1 MHLIKI
7 PNLGVNIERARI
19 VEWCKKEGEHIKQ
32 GDILLKV
39 DTEKALFDV
48 EAETSGIL
56 YYIIFG
62 VGKTVP
68 LNSVVG
74 VIASEGEKIPSRY
87 KILQQNK
94 LSAKK
99 LPLFVS
105 RKSGRI
111 KSLDSLSKSQLDV
124 RATPK
129 ARVLAKE
136 RGINIAVIDG
146 SGPEGI
152 ITVRD
157 IESYVSK
164 KRMKVAIVNASKGG
178 RIVYEALSKD
188 SSFIIVGF
196 IDDNPD
202 FKGKQKEGLPV
213 LGKTTDFRS
222 LINDNV
228 IEGVYVAIGNS
239 IKARVRVASL
249 AEKAGL
255 KLINVIDKR
264 SIVSPTVKI
273 GKNVWIKQGAIIERN
288 SEIGSNVIVDSG
300 CVVSH
305 DVIISPNCHL
315 SPGCRFGGTVFV
327 GKNSIIGV
335 GASISP
341 YVKIGKYVI
350 LSPGSSV
357 VNDIPD
363 YSIVEGVPGRIIG
376 SSKEKD
382 KER

>member
-1 MHLIKI
+1 MAEALN
-7 PNLGVNIERARI
+7 PVGVNTTFASGTTSAQSDPITMQSDSLRI
-19 VEWCKKEGEHIKQ
+19 V
-32 GDILLKV
+32 
-39 DTEKALFDV
+39 
-48 EAETSGIL
+48 AET
-56 YYIIFG
+56 
-62 VGKTVP
+62 
-68 LNSVVG
+68 
-74 VIASEGEKIPSRY
+74 A
-87 KILQQNK
+87 
-94 LSAKK
+94 
-99 LPLFVS
+99 
-105 RKSGRI
+105 
-111 KSLDSLSKSQLDV
+111 
-124 RATPK
+124 
-129 ARVLAKE
+129 
-136 RGINIAVIDG
+136 
-146 SGPEGI
+146 
-152 ITVRD
+152 
-157 IESYVSK
+157 
-164 KRMKVAIVNASKGG
+164 
-178 RIVYEALSKD
+178 
-188 SSFIIVGF
+188 
-196 IDDNPD
+196 
-202 FKGKQKEGLPV
+202 
-213 LGKTTDFRS
+213 
-222 LINDNV
+222 
-228 IEGVYVAIGNS
+228 GVYVAIGNS